1 MGVRLVLINYIMKK
15 ETRIIVLCI
24 SLLTSICGSAQDSLF
39 VHFLDGSSSVLQ
51 ASTVDSLVFGE
62 FNSKEVVITYHSTK
76 QTSIFFLDEIDSL
89 SFNPVPVEV
98 VNLRTTFNSSYS
110 TLASWNTGGTDNHDD
125 INFMGLLHVSDLM
138 GEDMVQT
145 KSHWFTYDYTHDNRL
160 ATYRRPLY
168 SWTILY
174 RTVDD
179 ANMGISKF
187 KYADIINDPK
197 SIYRQV
203 LGEAYA
209 LRAFSYMYL
218 IQLFQNPFI
227 GEPDVTGAKIDRTLK
242 GVPIRLTDNDS
253 PINSESPRATVGEV
267 LDFIESDLQKA
278 AELLKGRYR
287 WSKNSIDE
295 HVVYGLQARY
305 YLMLGKWNEAAE
317 ASRKA
322 RLGYRIMTKD
332 ELYSGF
338 MTLSTPEWMW
348 GFDHNLETQTMY
360 ASFFSHISNLSPG
373 YAGLDYAPR
382 AIDRRLYD
390 SIPAT
395 DYRKRLFNDSA
406 INVKQ
411 ENVGAQ
417 CPYANLKFG
426 WDGAWTMDYVY
437 MRASEMV
444 LIEAEALARQ
454 GKNSQAAAVLKEL
467 MQWRDPSWNKSSVV
481 VDDVLLQRRIELWGE
496 GFSYFDLKRLY
507 KGIDRTYEGSNHR
520 SPDALLKIP
529 AGDIRWVYQ
538 IPQSVIDGDTI
549 WSNAD
554 NNP

>member
-1 MGVRLVLINYIMKK
+1 MGDRFVLTNYIMKK
-15 ETRIIVLCI
+15 RTRIILLCF
-24 SLLTSICGSAQDSLF
+24 SLLTSICGLAQDSF
-39 VHFLDGSSSVLQ
+39 YVHFLDGSSSVLQ

-62 FNSKEVVITYHSTK
+62 FNSRKIMIAYNSVK

-89 SFNPVPVEV
+89 SFNPVPSEV
-98 VNLRTTFNSSYS
+98 VMLRTGLASIYS
-110 TLASWNTGGTDNHDD
+110 TLASWNASGGDNHDD
-125 INFMGLLHVSDLM
+125 INFMGILHVSDLM

-145 KSHWFTYDYTHDNRL
+145 KSHWFTYDYTQENRM
-160 ATYRRPLY
+160 ANYRRPFY

-227 GEPDVTGAKIDRTLK
+227 GEPDVTGAKIDRALK

-253 PINSESPRATVGEV
+253 PIISESPRATVGAV

-278 AELLKGRYR
+278 AELLQGRYR

-305 YLMLGKWNEAAE
+305 YLMLGKWSEAAE

-338 MTLSTPEWMW
+338 MTLSTPEWIW
-348 GFDHNLETQTMY
+348 GFDHDSGTQTQY
-360 ASFFSHISNLSPG
+360 PSFFSHVSNLTPG

-390 SIPAT
+390 SIPET
-395 DYRKRLFNDSA
+395 DYRKGLFNGA
-406 INVKQ
+406 EVNTAQ
-411 ENVGAQ
+411 ENLGAQ
-417 CPYANLKFG
+417 VPYANLKFG

-437 MRASEMV
+437 MRASEMI

-454 GKNSQAAAVLKEL
+454 GKNAEAATVLKDL
-467 MQWRDPSWNKSSVV
+467 MQWRDPSWNKSSVMV
-481 VDDVLLQRRIELWGE
+481 NDVLLQRRIELWGE
-496 GFSYFDLKRLY
+496 GFSFFDLKRLY
-507 KGIDRTYEGSNHR
+507 KGTDRTYEGSNHR
-520 SPDALLKIP
+520 DPDGLLKIA
-529 AGDIRWVYQ
+529 AGDVRWTYQ
-538 IPQSVIDGDTI
+538 IPQSVIDSDPAL
-549 WSNAD
+549 SDAD